1 MLRVLGRVSSINVRK
16 VLWTLDELG
25 VDYEREDWGK
35 PFRDPQGPEF
45 LGLNPNGQVPVLVN
59 EDGSALWES
68 NAILIRLA
76 MSHGALLPK
85 NPAQAGKALQWLIW
99 QVSELNPTWVYAVY
113 ALLRKAPGFE
123 EPAKIAESIDR
134 WTQRMRILEGELAGS
149 GPFIVGDA
157 LTIADIALGL
167 SIHRWLKA
175 PFERA
180 SLPAVEAYYQRLR
193 ATPGGARYMPD
204 DMF

>member
-35 PFRDPQGPEF
+35 PLRDPQSPEF
-45 LGLNPNGQVPVLVN
+45 LDLNPNGQVPVLVN

-68 NAILIRLA
+68 NSILIHLA
-76 MSHGALLPK
+76 LSHGALMPSD
-85 NPAQAGKALQWLIW
+85 PAQAGKALQWLIW

-113 ALLRKAPGFE
+113 ALLRKEPGFD
-123 EPAKIAESIDR
+123 EPAKIAESIER
-134 WTQRMRILEGELAGS
+134 WSQRMKILEGELAGS
-149 GPFIVGDA
+149 GPFIAGDA

-175 PFERA
+175 PFEHPP
-180 SLPAVEAYYQRLR
+180 LPAVEAYYQRLR
-193 ATPGGARYMPD
+193 ATPGGARYMAD
-204 DMF
+204 DLF

>member
-1 MLRVLGRVSSINVRK
+1 
-16 VLWTLDELG
+16 
-25 VDYEREDWGK
+25 
-35 PFRDPQGPEF
+35 
-45 LGLNPNGQVPVLVN
+45 VPVLVN

-68 NAILIRLA
+68 NAILIHLA

-85 NPAQAGKALQWLIW
+85 NPAQAGRALQWLIW

-113 ALLRKAPGFE
+113 ALLRKAPGFD

-134 WTQRMRILEGELAGS
+134 WTQRMKILEGELAGS